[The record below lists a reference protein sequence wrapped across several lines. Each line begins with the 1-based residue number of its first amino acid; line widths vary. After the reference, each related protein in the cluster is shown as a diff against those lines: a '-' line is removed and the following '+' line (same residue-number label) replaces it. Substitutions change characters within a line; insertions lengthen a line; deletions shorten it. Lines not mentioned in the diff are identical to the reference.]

1 MELFCHGRELAR
13 LEVEDNQLRASSK
26 ELQYWLLL
34 PVMDCMARSQ
44 PSKNKAKDEQHKVA
58 KVTTKKEGCKT
69 AGKLNGCSKKWTDWQ
84 KWIMDPEG
92 NIVLTWNRIFLVSC
106 VASHCVDPLFFFL
119 LTIESTYSQLCMR
132 LDHSLAIV
140 LTCLRSLIDMFF
152 MAHIAIRFCTAYVDP
167 LSKVLGKG
175 ELVTDP
181 KQIAQRYIRRDFFI
195 DLAAALPVPQIL
207 MLAVMPSLSFK
218 KIHAPLFLIILVQS
232 AVRSYIII
240 QLSINIIKTVGF
252 ITKNGWDGAIYNLF
266 LYLVASHVVGAIYYL
281 LAVGRQKT
289 CWETQCSIE
298 DRVSKL
304 PCDPKFLDCQYAIS
318 MESQNWANSTNVF
331 TNCNAE
337 SGSVSINYGIFIQA
351 MQNGVLTASFSE
363 KYFYSLWWGLQQ
375 LTFVYLK
382 TNLLHVNNTFG
393 NPMVT
398 SSFIGENLFA
408 IGLTLLSIGLFAQ
421 LIGSMMIYM
430 RSLSTNAED
439 WRVQETEM
447 EDWMTDQH
455 IPEDLRNRIR
465 HFLEYKW
472 MSTQGVDEDSIL
484 RQLPVDLHRDIK
496 RHLCLDLVQR
506 VPLVSAMDHKLLDAI
521 CDRMTYLL
529 GTEGTYIIRE
539 GDPVKA
545 MLFIIRGKLESS
557 TTDGGR
563 VDFFNSVIL
572 KPGDFCGEELLT
584 WALLPSSSNSYPSS
598 TRTIRTISEFEA
610 FSLQADDLK
619 FVASAFRM
627 IHSKHLQHMF
637 RFHSQQWRTWAACL
651 IQTAWQRHRNRQK
664 MAEGGLSNRW
674 KSFFSLIDDHEMHC
688 QNVDAASSS
697 KSHKAECPFSKIAK
711 IFTKAEKERPEEPDF
726 SLDDRSD

>member
-1 MELFCHGRELAR
+1 MNFELC
-13 LEVEDNQLRASSK
+13 
-26 ELQYWLLL
+26 
-34 PVMDCMARSQ
+34 RSQ

-195 DLAAALPVPQIL
+195 DLAAALPVPQ
-207 MLAVMPSLSFK
+207 
-218 KIHAPLFLIILVQS
+218 
-232 AVRSYIII
+232 
-240 QLSINIIKTVGF
+240 
-252 ITKNGWDGAIYNLF
+252 
-266 LYLVASHVVGAIYYL
+266 VVGAIYYL

-382 TNLLHVNNTFG
+382 TNLLHVNKSSSTLSYINILLYTFG

-447 EDWMTDQH
+447 EYWMTDQH

-484 RQLPVDLHRDIK
+484 RQLPVDLRRDIK

-651 IQTAWQRHRNRQK
+651 IQTAWRRHRNRQK